1 MNRPKRFVVGIC
13 GASGSIYG
21 LQLLRAL
28 LARPMDVNLVVS
40 DMGARVMAHETSY
53 DGGDLV
59 EFLKND
65 CGPFHAGASLT
76 ASDPE
81 DLFAG
86 PASGSFVHD
95 GMVIA
100 PCSMKTLGTIAGGI
114 ADTLIQR
121 AADVCLKERRPLILV
136 PRETP
141 LNAIHLKNMV
151 RASEAGAVILPATP
165 SFYSRPATV
174 LELVDTV
181 TARILDH
188 LRVDNDLMRRWEGEA
203 VVS

>member
-1 MNRPKRFVVGIC
+1 MSRPKRVVVGIC

-28 LARPMDVNLVVS
+28 LARPIDVNLVVS
-40 DMGARVMAHETSY
+40 DTGVRVMAHETAY
-53 DGGDLV
+53 AGGDLF
-59 EFLKND
+59 EFMTHT
-65 CGPFHAGASLT
+65 CGPFHAEASLT
-76 ASDPE
+76 VHDSD

-95 GMVIA
+95 GMAIA

-114 ADTLIQR
+114 SDTLIQR

-141 LNAIHLKNMV
+141 LNVIHLKNMGRV
-151 RASEAGAVILPATP
+151 AEAGAIILPASP
-165 SFYSRPATV
+165 SFYSRPATIP
-174 LELVDTV
+174 ELVDTV
-181 TARILDH
+181 SARILDH
-188 LRVDNDLMRRWEGEA
+188 LRVENDLMDRWGGGV